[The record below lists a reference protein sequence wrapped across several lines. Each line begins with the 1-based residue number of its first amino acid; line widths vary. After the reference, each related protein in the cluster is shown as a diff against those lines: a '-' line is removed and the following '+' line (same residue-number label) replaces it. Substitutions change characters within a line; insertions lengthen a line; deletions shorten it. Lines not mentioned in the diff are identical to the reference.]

1 VATLNMPGHQIE
13 VGRIALNTNRKT
25 FSGGRCVA
33 AKSSAAFDKRCR
45 NARLACKRQKAE
57 IPIGQQPHAAAG
69 EANASVRFKIASVLL
84 TDGAIS
90 LVGAPG
96 EKDVAVGVDHL
107 NLRAENITNST
118 ALAPT

>member
-1 VATLNMPGHQIE
+1 
-13 VGRIALNTNRKT
+13 
-25 FSGGRCVA
+25 
-33 AKSSAAFDKRCR
+33 
-45 NARLACKRQKAE
+45 
-57 IPIGQQPHAAAG
+57 
-69 EANASVRFKIASVLL
+69 VLL

-96 EKDVAVGVDHL
+96 EKDVGVGVDHL